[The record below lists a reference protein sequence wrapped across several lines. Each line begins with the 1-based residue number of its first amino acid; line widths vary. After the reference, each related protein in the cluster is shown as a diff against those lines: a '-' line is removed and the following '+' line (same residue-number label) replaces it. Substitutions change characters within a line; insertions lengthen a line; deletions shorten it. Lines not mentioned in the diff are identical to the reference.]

1 MPTTPSELPPPADPS
16 LPAAGRM
23 DALAER
29 ALAVQRAA
37 RAGRLDRVLR
47 GKNFGLVSE
56 VQAGHDAELFHR
68 AATELG
74 AKVARILPS
83 IAGLLDAAEA
93 QTTGLWLGRL
103 YDAVECQGL
112 PAERVA
118 EIRAAAGIPIL
129 DSLQALREA
138 DAALAA
144 VRDSLASDD
153 DRRRWVLQAMLIR
166 DFA

>member
-1 MPTTPSELPPPADPS
+1 MSLTPSESSSRATPAASAAGPAD
-16 LPAAGRM
+16 
-23 DALAER
+23 ALVER
-29 ALAVQRAA
+29 ALAVRLAA

-56 VQAGHDAELFHR
+56 VQAGSDAELFHR

-93 QTTGLWLGRL
+93 QTTALWLGRL
-103 YDAVECQGL
+103 YDAVECQGV